1 MIFLKLVSQLQLENW
16 HENFLEEYMCTE
28 QTNNNASIDICKS
41 IMIYYKYDTQRWTNS
56 LTLLL
61 SPDAH
66 ELILI
71 PGYHK

>member
-1 MIFLKLVSQLQLENW
+1 MIYSYVEVEQIVELESSMLGGYRYLTLEN
-16 HENFLEEYMCTE
+16 N
-28 QTNNNASIDICKS
+28 S
-41 IMIYYKYDTQRWTNS
+41 YKFNTKRMTNS